1 MATEETVDNT
11 LIDLTAAAAFLGAS
25 DTMTQERFDRFVG
38 RMDMN
43 PGVIGIGYV
52 AVVDGPD
59 LKAFL
64 DESRRDVPSFDLL
77 TFDGKGGVTADYL
90 PRPTYYPLRF
100 IHGGPLMDVIVSK
113 TSIDSQIEALGF
125 DVATELDW
133 FQQFERAITAP
144 GPSVS
149 DLVAIGGLFEEQA
162 FAAAHPIRNSAP
174 DWSARR

>member
-1 MATEETVDNT
+1 
-11 LIDLTAAAAFLGAS
+11 
-25 DTMTQERFDRFVG
+25 
-38 RMDMN
+38 
-43 PGVIGIGYV
+43 
-52 AVVDGPD
+52 
-59 LKAFL
+59 
-64 DESRRDVPSFDLL
+64 
-77 TFDGKGGVTADYL
+77 
-90 PRPTYYPLRF
+90 F